1 MLAVFC
7 FFFFKQKTAYEIRS
21 SDWSSDVCSSDLPAG
36 RPCRHRPALALPR
49 STQRGELSCAAV
61 GRLRSF
67 RSLRRMP
74 PVSPRPPISWMKCP
88 DAPGTAGPPFGPPSR
103 GGSDMQLSSSF
114 VPSALAFALAAASTP
129 AGAQSAHADLYIDVP
144 THTMPGLGGLGTL

>member
-1 MLAVFC
+1 
-7 FFFFKQKTAYEIRS
+7 
-21 SDWSSDVCSSDLPAG
+21 
-36 RPCRHRPALALPR
+36 
-49 STQRGELSCAAV
+49 
-61 GRLRSF
+61 
-67 RSLRRMP
+67 MP

-129 AGAQSAHADLYIDVP
+129 AGAQSAQADLYIDVA
-144 THTMPGLGGLGTL
+144 THTMPGMGGLGTPGRFAGNMSGGNASYGMARHRSEEHTSELQSLMPHSYAVLCLTKQKTTSSDQCTHRT